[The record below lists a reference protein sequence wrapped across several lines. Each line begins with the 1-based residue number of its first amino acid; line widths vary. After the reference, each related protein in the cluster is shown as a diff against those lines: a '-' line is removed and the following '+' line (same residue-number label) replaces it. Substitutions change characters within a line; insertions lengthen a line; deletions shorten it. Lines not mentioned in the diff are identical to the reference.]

1 MTEWLSNVSLLWPK
15 VIAVFIFLGG
25 IVWTWF
31 RPKSFI
37 FEEAPDNKRWRDLRI
52 WITIVMVFQIG
63 IYLYF

>member
-1 MTEWLSNVSLLWPK
+1 MAEWLSSVPMYWPK
-15 VIAVFIFLGG
+15 VFAVLTFSGG

-37 FEEAPDNKRWRDLRI
+37 FQDAPDNKRWRDLRI
-52 WITIVMVFQIG
+52 WITIVMVLQIG